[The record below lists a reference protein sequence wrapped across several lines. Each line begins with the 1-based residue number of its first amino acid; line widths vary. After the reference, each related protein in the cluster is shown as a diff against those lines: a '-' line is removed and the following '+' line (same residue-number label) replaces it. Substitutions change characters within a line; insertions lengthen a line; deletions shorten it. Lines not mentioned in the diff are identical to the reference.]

1 MRRSTPKL
9 LSTILL
15 SVALLASAGAQVA
28 PSDGM
33 PPSRRPAPPPP
44 DPLRNTQPAVTDDWL
59 TFAHDQQRTG
69 WNNGDKILTPAS
81 VPHLELLWSALLP
94 ITPSPYAAQTLTA
107 PVVAAG
113 IKTRKGTKTV
123 AYTLSGDDVLM
134 AVDAATG
141 KLIWKKSFKNPD
153 TPVQQTNWMCTNT
166 AQATPVID
174 KDKGVIYFTTSDGML
189 RGASLGDGKER
200 IAPAEMVI
208 PFSRN
213 WSLNL
218 VGDEIYTTAGR
229 GCGGV
234 ASDPVVSGVVAVANV
249 SDPRH
254 VTVDHLYT
262 GFGRQAGPW
271 NRAGTALGPQG
282 MYVTTADG
290 RYDPAAGFFGETVL
304 AIRPGARGVADS
316 FTPSNWRYLNAHDLD
331 LGAAGPLI
339 FPFHGKA
346 ILATG
351 AKESVE
357 YLLDANLLGGYDH
370 KTPLYV
376 SAQLG
381 NDPAKL
387 GGYGIWGG
395 GATWVS
401 SSGDRYLY
409 LPMWNAPS
417 KKAPEFPHTSGD
429 LSHGSIMAFQVVE
442 QQGKPALQPA
452 WIAGVAQAP
461 DMPAVADGV
470 VFAVATGEQTEQFSL
485 HTPPGNLNR
494 AKFRNTPVGH
504 QVLYAFNAET
514 GEPLYSSQDLLKDWG
529 HFSQPVISHGEV
541 FVVSHDG
548 HLYAFGLKGQR

>member
-1 MRRSTPKL
+1 MHRSVPAL
-9 LSTILL
+9 LSTFLL
-15 SVALLASAGAQVA
+15 SAAMAVPAFAQMP

-44 DPLRNTQPAVTDDWL
+44 DPLRNTQPPVTDDWL

-69 WNNGDKILTPAS
+69 WDNGDQTLTPAN
-81 VPHLELLWSALLP
+81 VPHLELLWSARLP

-113 IKTRKGTKTV
+113 IKTHKGTKTV

-153 TPVQQTNWMCTNT
+153 TPAQQTNWMCTNT

-174 KDKGVIYFTTSDGML
+174 KDKGIIYFTTSDGML
-189 RGASLGDGKER
+189 RGASLGDGKES
-200 IAPAEMVI
+200 ITPAQMLI

-218 VGDEIYTTAGR
+218 VGDEIYSTAGR

-234 ASDPVVSGVVAVANV
+234 ASDPVVSGVVAAANV

-262 GFGRQAGPW
+262 AFGRQGGPW
-271 NRAGTALGPQG
+271 NRGGTVLGPQG

-290 RYDPAAGFFGETVL
+290 RYDPAAGYFGETVL
-304 AIRPGARGVADS
+304 AIRPGDRGIADS
-316 FTPSNWRYLNAHDLD
+316 FTPANWRYLNAHDLD
-331 LGAAGPLI
+331 MGAAGPLI

-370 KTPLYV
+370 KTPLYA
-376 SAQLG
+376 SPQLG
-381 NDPAKL
+381 NDAVKL

-395 GATWVS
+395 GATWAS
-401 SSGDRYLY
+401 ASGDRYLY
-409 LPMWNAPS
+409 VPMWNAPS
-417 KKAPEFPHTSGD
+417 KKAPAFPHTSGD
-429 LSHGSIMAFQVVE
+429 LSHGSIMAFQVTE
-442 QQGKPALQPA
+442 QNGKPALQPA

-461 DMPAVADGV
+461 DMPAVGDGV
-470 VFAVATGEQTEQFSL
+470 VFAVATGEQTEQFSRQ
-485 HTPPGNLNR
+485 TPPGNLNR
-494 AKFRNTPVGH
+494 AKFRNTTVGH